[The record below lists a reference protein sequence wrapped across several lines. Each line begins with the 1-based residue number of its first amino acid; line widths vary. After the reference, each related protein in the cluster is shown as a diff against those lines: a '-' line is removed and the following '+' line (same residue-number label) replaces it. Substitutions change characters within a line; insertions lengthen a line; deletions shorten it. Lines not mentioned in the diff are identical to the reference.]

1 MKSAGYRFFRS
12 VDHRTAKSNPT
23 AGLVGV
29 CCVPHG
35 IAHRPP
41 GRVCPLCH
49 ATAYMAKR
57 ITDIRKARA

>member
-1 MKSAGYRFFRS
+1 MKYRQRQ
-12 VDHRTAKSNPT
+12 AKSNPA
-23 AGLVGV
+23 AGFTGV

-49 ATAYMAKR
+49 AAAYMTKR